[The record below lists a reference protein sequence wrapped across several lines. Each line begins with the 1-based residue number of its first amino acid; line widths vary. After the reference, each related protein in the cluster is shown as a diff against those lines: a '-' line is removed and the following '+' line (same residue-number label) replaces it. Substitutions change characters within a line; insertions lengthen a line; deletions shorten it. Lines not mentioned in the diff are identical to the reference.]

1 MSTRAR
7 RWVIGLAV
15 LDAVTLALTIHA
27 NLTFHRTANSPSVM
41 TIGQALGW
49 IIFGVLFV
57 MILLIIKES
66 RR

>member
-1 MSTRAR
+1 MSRRAVQ
-7 RWVIGLAV
+7 WVVGLGV
-15 LDAVTLALTIHA
+15 LDVLTFVLTLHA
-27 NLTFHRTANSPSVM
+27 NLTFHRTQTSPSVM

-49 IIFGVLFV
+49 IITGVLLV